1 MAPLHALAMNDIVSH
16 LKFTWIITAFTF
28 IYAQLT
34 HLESVF
40 CGVEP
45 IGFIA
50 SGSERFISLLL
61 TSSRVLIPIIKVFR
75 SLVLFINWT
84 RPAWGGMTVTEFLA
98 EGHIAASGRLSS
110 TQMLGGTTEQQGHS
124 AVSWKGHWE
133 EDHFRFR
140 GTGRVWFLPLN
151 LFFYEEWGNPQ
162 GLLSY
167 RYQSTGLGLLSFPNL
182 LETTLQEKLTVKCGR
197 MCNSFISKVLA
208 KTWNNQNWKYL
219 LWINLHGLLSY
230 WNK

>member
-1 MAPLHALAMNDIVSH
+1 M
-16 LKFTWIITAFTF
+16 W
-28 IYAQLT
+28 
-34 HLESVF
+34 
-40 CGVEP
+40 VEP

-61 TSSRVLIPIIKVFR
+61 TGSTALIPLIKVFR

-124 AVSWKGHWE
+124 AVSWKGHRE

-140 GTGRVWFLPLN
+140 GAGRVWFLPLN
-151 LFFYEEWGNPQ
+151 LNV
-162 GLLSY
+162 LL
-167 RYQSTGLGLLSFPNL
+167 RVRKSTGLAF
-182 LETTLQEKLTVKCGR
+182 LQVPINR
-197 MCNSFISKVLA
+197 NRAPFISKLSG
-208 KTWNNQNWKYL
+208 NNPLGKIDSEMRENE
-219 LWINLHGLLSY
+219 
-230 WNK
+230 